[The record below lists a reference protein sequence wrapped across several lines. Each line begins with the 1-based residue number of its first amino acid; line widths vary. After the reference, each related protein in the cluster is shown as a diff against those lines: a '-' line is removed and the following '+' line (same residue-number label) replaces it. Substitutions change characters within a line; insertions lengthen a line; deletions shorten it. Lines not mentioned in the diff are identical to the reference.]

1 MKITLTT
8 SEVAQHL
15 MDASA
20 MGNESGCYSLC
31 YTMAEWLEQL
41 EDDTGEEMELDPIA
55 IRCEFSPY
63 TLEELEEMYT
73 IPDDADPLEWL
84 IDRTIVI
91 ETDIEDTYIIQE
103 F

>member
-8 SEVAQHL
+8 SEIAQRL
-15 MDASA
+15 MAVDA
-20 MGNESGCYSLC
+20 MGTTEERKSLC
-31 YTMAEWLEQL
+31 YTMAEWLE
-41 EDDTGEEMELDPIA
+41 EIEESTGEEMELDPIG

-63 TLEELEEMYT
+63 TLEELQSIYT
-73 IPDDADPLEWL
+73 IPDDEDPIEWL

-91 ETDIEDTYIIQE
+91 ETDVADTYIIQN

>member
-1 MKITLTT
+1 MKITLST
-8 SEVAQHL
+8 SEIAQQL
-15 MDASA
+15 MDVGA
-20 MGNESGCYSLC
+20 MGNKRCASLC

-63 TLEELEEMYT
+63 TLEELQSIYT
-73 IPDDADPLEWL
+73 IPADADPLEWL

-91 ETDIEDTYIIQE
+91 RTDFEDTYIIQN